1 MKKNANLVEPVH
13 TDKVDVARTFVEQ
26 ESREVYSSMFGINT
40 TDGTALVSHKAPKN
54 NIVVELLTIHATK
67 TVSTGPKK
75 KSEIDE
81 FYNTAKGDVD
91 VADVKS
97 LKTTVQSLPH
107 ARRCPVVI
115 FCNILNMFVFN
126 AYTSLH
132 RALFPSD

>member
-1 MKKNANLVEPVH
+1 
-13 TDKVDVARTFVEQ
+13 
-26 ESREVYSSMFGINT
+26 MFGINT

-97 LKTTVQSLPH
+97 LKTTVQSMPH